1 VAASVVAA
9 AALLPACSGDDAP
22 PAPSS
27 AAPATTEAGATP
39 TTTPRLC
46 TQLADRYL
54 DTFFAL
60 GAGTPRDPEATTVR
74 LPVQALLAIDAEAEA
89 AGCADFTDVACSA
102 YAELEAQ
109 GLEAVNSEP
118 PDRCPPG

>member
-1 VAASVVAA
+1 V
-9 AALLPACSGDDAP
+9 LPACSGDDAP
-22 PAPSS
+22 SASSTAPL
-27 AAPATTEAGATP
+27 PTEAGAAAP
-39 TTTPRLC
+39 TTTPPAC
-46 TQLADRYL
+46 AELADRYL

-74 LPVQALLAIDAEAEA
+74 LPVQALLAIDAEADA

-109 GLEAVNSEP
+109 GLEATNSEP
-118 PDRCPPG
+118 PDRCPSG